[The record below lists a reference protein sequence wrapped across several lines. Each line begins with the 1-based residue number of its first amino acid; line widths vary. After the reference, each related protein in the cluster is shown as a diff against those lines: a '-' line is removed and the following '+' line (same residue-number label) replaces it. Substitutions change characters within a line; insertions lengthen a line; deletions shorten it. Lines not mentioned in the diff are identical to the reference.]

1 MPSIRALP
9 ANAQDELVSKV
20 AQTLAHVSDKYVYLD
35 TIHLLIPSVPSSS
48 NLAAITQSNAGAVF
62 PVKISNPVRVPVGRG
77 LLFRQFC
84 ACLRVQRP
92 TTECLRRIASLIP
105 QHLVTRMDL
114 ALDLIADDVTAAA
127 AVKKFIDAHLTQ
139 PWRGKRSCA
148 WVAASTYWGKAS
160 TRRNIMVYHDRP
172 SKIRGSP
179 ACHVEFRFCR
189 ARVCRNYGVSTVLD
203 LLQLDPC
210 AVMRRNCR
218 LSVIDHRKLDKQLD
232 QEAGKMLLRHNRSSG
247 TLKSNR
253 LLMRRRL
260 ESMLAHALSIPI
272 FSPNMNVS
280 DLCAQQLI
288 DKAPTIAKSC
298 VVSISPEAL
307 LQGVVALPP
316 LFTACVGPDI
326 RRDHVVIC
334 NADET

>member
-1 MPSIRALP
+1 MTGRPRFAIHLP
-9 ANAQDELVSKV
+9 AMLSFASVG
-20 AQTLAHVSDKYVYLD
+20 LAFVGIMEYQ
-35 TIHLLIPSVPSSS
+35 PSSTFC
-48 NLAAITQSNAGAVF
+48 NWIPGAV
-62 PVKISNPVRVPVGRG
+62 I
-77 LLFRQFC
+77 
-84 ACLRVQRP
+84 
-92 TTECLRRIASLIP
+92 
-105 QHLVTRMDL
+105 
-114 ALDLIADDVTAAA
+114 
-127 AVKKFIDAHLTQ
+127 
-139 PWRGKRSCA
+139 
-148 WVAASTYWGKAS
+148 
-160 TRRNIMVYHDRP
+160 
-172 SKIRGSP
+172 
-179 ACHVEFRFCR
+179 
-189 ARVCRNYGVSTVLD
+189 
-203 LLQLDPC
+203 
-210 AVMRRNCR
+210 RRNCR

-232 QEAGKMLLRHNRSSG
+232 QEAGKMLLRHNRSFG

-280 DLCAQQLI
+280 DLYVQQLI

-298 VVSISPEAL
+298 VVSSSPDAL